1 MIVLKERYNK
11 EVIPKMMEK
20 FGYKNKMAVPKIEK
34 VVINTGFGKMISTKT
49 SDEKKKIITAILND
63 LAAITGQKPVLTKA
77 RKSVSGFKIR
87 RGMPIG
93 AAVVLRRKM
102 MSDFLERLINITL
115 PRSRD
120 FQGIDNKSVDKSGNL
135 TIAIKEHISFS
146 EILPEKAKHI
156 FGLEITV
163 ITTAGNKEK
172 GLELLKLIG
181 FPMKK

>member
-1 MIVLKERYNK
+1 MIVLKERYSK
-11 EVIPKMMEK
+11 VVIPKMMEK

-34 VVINTGFGKMISTKT
+34 VVINTGFGKIISDKT
-49 SDEKKKIITAILND
+49 SDEKKKIMSAILSG

-77 RKSVSGFKIR
+77 KKSISGFKIR
-87 RGMPIG
+87 KGVPMG
-93 AAVVLRRKM
+93 AAVILRRKM

-120 FQGIDNKSVDKSGNL
+120 FQGIDKKSIDKSGNL
-135 TIAIKEHISFS
+135 TIALKEHISFS

-156 FGLEITV
+156 FGLEITIV
-163 ITTAGNKEK
+163 TTAKSKEK

-181 FPMKK
+181 FPIKH

>member
-1 MIVLKERYNK
+1 MIALKERYNK
-11 EVIPKMMEK
+11 EVVPKMMEK
-20 FGYKNKMAVPKIEK
+20 FGYKSRMAVPKIEK

-49 SDEKKKIITAILND
+49 SDEKKKIMNAILED

-102 MSDFLERLINITL
+102 MFDFLERLINVTL

-120 FQGIDNKSVDKSGNL
+120 FQGINKKSVDKTGNL
-135 TIAIKEHISFS
+135 TIAIKEHVSFS
-146 EILPEKAKHI
+146 EILPERTKVI
-156 FGLEITV
+156 FGFEITV
-163 ITTAGNKEK
+163 VTTAKNEQEGI
-172 GLELLKLIG
+172 ELLRLIG

>member
-1 MIVLKERYNK
+1 MIVLKEKYNK

-34 VVINTGFGKMISTKT
+34 VVVNTGFGKMISVKT
-49 SDEKKKIITAILND
+49 SDEKKKIISAILND
-63 LAAITGQKPVLTKA
+63 LAIITGQKPVLTKA
-77 RKSVSGFKIR
+77 RKSISGFKIR

-93 AAVVLRRKM
+93 AAVILRRKM

-120 FQGIDNKSVDKSGNL
+120 FEGIDPKSVDRRGNL

-146 EILPEKAKHI
+146 EILPEKVKNM

-163 ITTAGNKEK
+163 VTTAGSREK
-172 GLELLKLIG
+172 GLALLRLIG
-181 FPMKK
+181 FPIKK

>member
-34 VVINTGFGKMISTKT
+34 VVINTGFGKMISDKT
-49 SDEKKKIITAILND
+49 SDEKKKTMSAILND

-87 RGMPIG
+87 RGMPVG
-93 AAVVLRRKM
+93 AAVILRRKM

-120 FQGIDNKSVDKSGNL
+120 FQGIDKKSVDKSGNL
-135 TIAIKEHISFS
+135 TIALKEHISFS
-146 EILPEKAKHI
+146 EILPEKAKNI
-156 FGLEITV
+156 FGLEITIV
-163 ITTAGNKEK
+163 TTAGSKEK

-181 FPMKK
+181 FPIKK